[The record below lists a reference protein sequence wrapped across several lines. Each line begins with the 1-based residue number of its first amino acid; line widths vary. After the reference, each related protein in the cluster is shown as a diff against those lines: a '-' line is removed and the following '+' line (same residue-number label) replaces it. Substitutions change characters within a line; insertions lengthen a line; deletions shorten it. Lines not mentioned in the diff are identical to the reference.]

1 MDYGKLKMLLHFN
14 RQSLLIMNVVAW
26 KLRQTDDYTNENTIN
41 IVQSLEFQ
49 QLWHLNK
56 DKINVCKDCHDKF
69 TKNETVHRNVKTSSG
84 YKTREINM

>member
-1 MDYGKLKMLLHFN
+1 MKMLLHFN

-56 DKINVCKDCHDKF
+56 DKINVCKDCQYRYMCPDCRAF
-69 TKNETVHRNVKTSSG
+69 T
-84 YKTREINM
+84 IDNMIG